1 MQTAINGG
9 GGLMSTLRRSY
20 SVGDVSDGASQ
31 QVIRRQAV
39 AAVTLQPLEE
49 RTETRPASRNQ
60 RQTNGRQATVNHD
73 HVASLQDVSDS
84 EMSFEEFDEFD
95 EIGEEPALQ
104 GKVFGHPIRYSLSK
118 SIIERGWW
126 SLIFDWFLPF
136 R

>member
-1 MQTAINGG
+1 
-9 GGLMSTLRRSY
+9 MSTLRRSY
-20 SVGDVSDGASQ
+20 SVGDVSDGGSQ

-49 RTETRPASRNQ
+49 RTERPASRN
-60 RQTNGRQATVNHD
+60 RGRQAAAAVSTTS

-104 GKVFGHPIRYSLSK
+104 GKVFDHLIRYSLFE
-118 SIIERGWW
+118 SIIKHGW
-126 SLIFDWFLPF
+126 
-136 R
+136 

>member
-1 MQTAINGG
+1 MQTAIGG
-9 GGLMSTLRRSY
+9 GGSLMSTLRRSY
-20 SVGDVSDGASQ
+20 SVGDVSDGGSQ

-49 RTETRPASRNQ
+49 RTERPASRN
-60 RQTNGRQATVNHD
+60 RGRQAAAAVSTTS

-104 GKVFGHPIRYSLSK
+104 GKVFDHLIRYSLFE
-118 SIIERGWW
+118 SIIKHGW
-126 SLIFDWFLPF
+126 
-136 R
+136 

>member
-1 MQTAINGG
+1 MELGTRGVQYASRIIMQTAINGG

-104 GKVFGHPIRYSLSK
+104 GKVFWSPNTLFVIRVNN
-118 SIIERGWW
+118 
-126 SLIFDWFLPF
+126 
-136 R
+136 